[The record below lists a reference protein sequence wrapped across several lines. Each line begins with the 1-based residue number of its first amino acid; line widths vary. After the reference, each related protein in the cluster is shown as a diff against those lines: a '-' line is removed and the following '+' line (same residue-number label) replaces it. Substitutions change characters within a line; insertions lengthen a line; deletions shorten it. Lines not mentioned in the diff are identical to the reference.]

1 MIDDVEDGWVAVRQ
15 CRTRADAEQHAL
27 VLAAAGIDCRL
38 VFGEETI
45 ALHVAPAEAPRARR
59 ELNAYAIENR
69 PRRRSPPLRP
79 LVEGLDGVLV
89 YCGVLLLF
97 YGAPRRQ
104 TFSLDWWSAG
114 VAQAGGIASGEWWRS
129 LTALGLH
136 ADLEHLAGNLV
147 FGGILGLFLT
157 QLLGPGLTWL
167 AVLLAG
173 GIGNLA
179 NALLHPASHTAIG
192 ASTAVFAALGI
203 LSALT
208 WRHRAGVWRYG
219 VRRWLPLG
227 AGVML
232 LAFVGF
238 GGERT
243 DIGAHVAGFV
253 TGVALGSGLAFA
265 GHLIPQHA
273 QAQRAYGTAAL
284 ALLATAWALAL
295 WTHG

>member
-1 MIDDVEDGWVAVRQ
+1 MDDVEDGWVAVRQ
-15 CRTRADAEQHAL
+15 FASRSDAEQHAL

-38 VFGEETI
+38 AAGVETI
-45 ALHVAPAEAPRARR
+45 ALQVVRAEVGRARR
-59 ELNAYAIENR
+59 ELNAYAFENR
-69 PRRRSPPLRP
+69 PRRSSPPIRP
-79 LVEGLDGVLV
+79 LLDGLDGVLV
-89 YCGVLLLF
+89 YFGILLLL

-114 VAQAGGIASGEWWRS
+114 VAQAGAIVSGEWWRT

-136 ADLEHLAGNLV
+136 ADLEHLASNLV
-147 FGGILGLFLT
+147 FGGLLGLCLT

-167 AVLLAG
+167 TVLLAG
-173 GIGNLA
+173 GAGNLL
-179 NALLHPASHTAIG
+179 NALLHPATHAAIG

-208 WRHRAGVWRYG
+208 WRHRAGIWHHG

-227 AGVML
+227 AGIML
-232 LAFVGF
+232 LAFLGF

-243 DIGAHVAGFV
+243 DIGAHLAGFA
-253 TGVALGSGLAFA
+253 TGVAAGTGLASF
-265 GHLIPQHA
+265 GHLIPQDTRA
-273 QAQRAYGTAAL
+273 QQVYAVAGLT
-284 ALLATAWALAL
+284 LLAAAWCLAL